1 MLTLEKQQMPWRWI
15 YTAQHKETKEI
26 ELLKRALSLVKRDTD
41 KISGSTFHGDGQMR
55 TEYGQSHF
63 NSW

>member
-1 MLTLEKQQMPWRWI
+1 MLTFEKQQIPWRCV
-15 YTAQHKETKEI
+15 YTAQHKETKER
-26 ELLKRALSLVKRDTD
+26 ELLKRVLSLVKKDTD
-41 KISGSTFHGDGQMR
+41 KISGSTFHRDGQMK